1 MSFNPK
7 ELNRVTVA
15 NTRGS
20 SINYDLAYSTETN
33 KFRISP
39 DFYDQADIANNG
51 LTLMEDKKNNRLI
64 LAAEP
69 NNVAV
74 MHRGR
79 EGFNK
84 GREFTASRLRVKLDD
99 YGFKGVDK
107 FALTEEAE
115 VDGIKYYSVGMMEGE
130 TAPEPSDEPE
140 TAPVD
145 YVPAEGDDTPDFGD
159 VGAAETEQEMP
170 DQQGPAPTEEDSQQ
184 EDSDLPDHDDLDNL
198 LG

>member
-1 MSFNPK
+1 MFNPK

-20 SINYDLAYSTETN
+20 SINYDIAYSYDTN
-33 KFRISP
+33 KFRVSP
-39 DFYDQADIANNG
+39 EFYDQADLANHG
-51 LTLMEDKKNNRLI
+51 LTLLEDKKNSRLI

-74 MHRGR
+74 MHRGK
-79 EGFNK
+79 EGANK
-84 GREFTASRLRVKLDD
+84 GREFTASRLRVKLDE
-99 YGFKGVDK
+99 YGFKKVEK
-107 FALTEEAE
+107 FSLTEEAE
-115 VDGIKYYSVGMMEGE
+115 VEGIKYYAINMLEGE
-130 TAPEPSDEPE
+130 QAPEVDDSQPE
-140 TAPVD
+140 TVPVD

-170 DQQGPAPTEEDSQQ
+170 DQDSEQRSKK